1 MPVTL
6 PETIVR
12 RRCAALIPYARNA
25 RSTATS
31 KSQLDPGAV
40 IRPVRGERTRACP
53 SALTRRS
60 LRIGAPAAMRV
71 YRLVAL
77 TIGAGGAVADG

>member
-53 SALTRRS
+53 SALTR
-60 LRIGAPAAMRV
+60 GACGLARRPAMRV